1 MRKIAILAV
10 CFFVAACAP
19 KTYISKTYDFNNL
32 TRIGVLPFASPDDAF
47 SGAENLFTKSLIKY
61 GYTVVER
68 AQIEEVLKEQNL
80 SASSYLSPSVTRQL
94 GKVLGVDVLLTG
106 EITSYMPEQ
115 KQLVYNVSRR
125 TSSEPVFSKEVVK
138 NADGNVQ
145 IKSTY
150 AGQQHTSSRDIYPVE
165 YTIYAQVGVVAK
177 MIDVDTAE
185 IIWVGDDTKE
195 GVSGLDALSS
205 SANALIKSFDKK
217 VRKAKQESREKQENI

>member
-1 MRKIAILAV
+1 MFTVDTSTVAEEVRKAIVEISRNIEPTCLA
-10 CFFVAACAP
+10 A
-19 KTYISKTYDFNNL
+19 L
-32 TRIGVLPFASPDDAF
+32 
-47 SGAENLFTKSLIKY
+47 
-61 GYTVVER
+61 ER
-68 AQIEEVLKEQNL
+68 ARDEEKVHAARFALTKMCENARFAAQTG
-80 SASSYLSPSVTRQL
+80 YPVCQDTGMCVVFVEI
-94 GKVLGVDVLLTG
+94 GKDVLLTG

-138 NADGNVQ
+138 NPDGNIQ

-217 VRKAKQESREKQENI
+217 VRKAKQEYQEKQEKI